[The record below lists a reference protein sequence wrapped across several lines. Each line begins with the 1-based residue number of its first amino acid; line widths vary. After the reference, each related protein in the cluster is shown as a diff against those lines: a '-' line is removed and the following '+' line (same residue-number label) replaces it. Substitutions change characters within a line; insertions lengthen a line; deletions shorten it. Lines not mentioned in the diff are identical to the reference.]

1 MTLVFWNILQ
11 FSENLGE
18 IVGCGIWHF
27 IFEIEVDAFSGRNGD
42 GVLALILLYELPEGI
57 SAELF
62 LETYSHDFIFANLG
76 PLDAVCV
83 EKGVL

>member
-1 MTLVFWNILQ
+1 MTLVLWDIFQ

-18 IVGCGIWHF
+18 VVGCGIGHF
-27 IFEIEVDAFSGRNGD
+27 IFEIEVDALCSGYGN

-62 LETYSHDFIFANLG
+62 LETDSHDLIFANLC
-76 PLDAVCV
+76 PLDAV
-83 EKGVL
+83 

>member
-1 MTLVFWNILQ
+1 MTLVFWNIFQL
-11 FSENLGE
+11 SENLCE
-18 IVGCGIWHF
+18 VVGCGIWHF
-27 IFEIEVDAFSGRNGD
+27 IFEIKVDAFSGRNGY

-62 LETYSHDFIFANLG
+62 LETDSHDFIFANLR

-83 EKGVL
+83 ERGVL